1 MAEELVVVAEEE
13 VEAVAVVEE
22 VVETLPFF
30 EFVFLATAN
39 GNEKE

>member
-1 MAEELVVVAEEE
+1 LAEDLVVVAEE
-13 VEAVAVVEE
+13 VEAAAAVVEE

>member
-1 MAEELVVVAEEE
+1 LAEDLVVVAEE
-13 VEAVAVVEE
+13 VEAAVAVEE
-22 VVETLPFF
+22 VVETPPFF